1 MINLKEF
8 KKYEEEVI
16 EHYKHLHKE
25 PELGFEEHKTSA
37 YIMKKLEEYGI
48 ECKQVAITGVIATI
62 YGAVEGKTVAIRA
75 DMDALPLTEMVD
87 VEYKSTIDGV
97 MHACGHDAHVS
108 MLLGAAKYFTDN
120 KDKIKGN
127 IRLIF
132 QPAEEGMDFAKI
144 SEYIEKGCSPSG
156 GAASMIAAGALENV
170 DACFALHVTPQ
181 LPIGTLNV
189 ARQRA
194 MASSDIFDLTILGK
208 GGHGSS
214 PESAIDPTGALA
226 EIISAYNSMP
236 AREFSPFDTFV
247 VSIGTINTDSSWN
260 IIPDKIRV
268 TGGVRT
274 FDNDLRDNVFKRLQE
289 IAEDVCK
296 AHKCSAEFK
305 RTRGYD
311 PTINHPEI
319 SEAMGEVA
327 NEVFGEG
334 KGIIAEQPL
343 MGSEDV
349 GYYFQNVKGALGFLG
364 TAAADDK
371 EILAAHHP
379 KFKVNIDSLKYGVAF
394 HVNMAMKYLN
404 NN

>member
-8 KKYEEEVI
+8 EKYEDEVI
-16 EHYKHLHKE
+16 EHYKQLHKE

-37 YIMKKLEEYGI
+37 YIMEKLTEYGV
-48 ECKQVAITGVIATI
+48 ECKQVAITGVIGTI
-62 YGAVEGKTVAIRA
+62 YGAEEGKTIAIRA
-75 DMDALPLTEMVD
+75 DMDALPLTEMAD

-108 MLLGAAKYFTDN
+108 MLLGAAKYLNDN

-132 QPAEEGMDFAKI
+132 QPAEEGMDFTKV
-144 SEYIEKGCSPSG
+144 SEYIEKGCDPNG

-181 LPIGTLNV
+181 LPLGILSVN
-189 ARQRA
+189 RQRA

-226 EIISAYNSMP
+226 DIISVYNSMP

-260 IIPDKIRV
+260 IIPDRVRV
-268 TGGVRT
+268 TGGVRA
-274 FDNDLRDNVFKRLQE
+274 FDNNLRDNVFKRLQE
-289 IAEDVCK
+289 IAEDICK
-296 AHKCSAEFK
+296 AHKCKAVFK

-319 SEAMGEVA
+319 SEVMAEVA
-327 NEVFGEG
+327 NEVLGEG
-334 KGIIAEQPL
+334 KGIIVDQPL

-349 GYYFQNVKGALGFLG
+349 GYYFQKVKGAIGFLG
-364 TAAADDK
+364 TAADEK
-371 EILAAHHP
+371 EVLAPHHP
-379 KFKVNIDSLKYGVAF
+379 KFKVNTDSLKYGVAF